1 MPSVVSITSM
11 SVQEVQN
18 FFGQVGT
25 QESTSSGSGII
36 ISQSDTELL
45 IVTNNHVVEGSDNL
59 TVTFADN
66 TSVEANI
73 KGTNSENDLAVI
85 AVPLDSISDDTMN
98 SIAIATLGDSDSV
111 KVGEPAIAIG
121 NALGYGQ
128 SVTTGIISATNRQIE
143 TSSGTTSTGLLQ
155 TDAAIN
161 PGNSGGALL
170 NANGE
175 VIGINSA
182 KLAAN
187 EVEGMGYAIPI
198 SDVSDIITDLMNQT
212 TKEKV
217 DEAER
222 GYLGIQGLD
231 VTSETTQRFNMPE
244 GVYVSEAIKGYGAEA
259 AGITKGNVITGL
271 DGDTIDSMETLQNK
285 LQYYKAGEKVKV
297 TVQIPGNDGE
307 YKEKT
312 VEVTLSEQ
320 PK

>member
-1 MPSVVSITSM
+1 M
-11 SVQEVQN
+11 
-18 FFGQVGT
+18 
-25 QESTSSGSGII
+25 
-36 ISQSDTELL
+36 
-45 IVTNNHVVEGSDNL
+45 
-59 TVTFADN
+59 
-66 TSVEANI
+66 
-73 KGTNSENDLAVI
+73 
-85 AVPLDSISDDTMN
+85 
-98 SIAIATLGDSDSV
+98 
-111 KVGEPAIAIG
+111 
-121 NALGYGQ
+121 
-128 SVTTGIISATNRQIE
+128 
-143 TSSGTTSTGLLQ
+143 
-155 TDAAIN
+155 
-161 PGNSGGALL
+161 